1 MEDVVNMT
9 NKPLTS
15 IVASILML
23 TLIGNLAACGT
34 ILYPERK
41 GQKPGQIDP
50 AVAILDGVGLLF
62 WIIPGVIAFAV
73 DFSNNSIYLPQ
84 GHSSKKFS
92 QFKIDGKMDM
102 ATIENFVRAE
112 TGKTVDLQ
120 QSNVAVTRL
129 DSAADLDSRFSW
141 YGTHN
146 HIALAQ

>member
-1 MEDVVNMT
+1 MNIS

-15 IVASILML
+15 IVTSILML

-84 GHSSKKFS
+84 GHASKKFS

-102 ATIENFVRAE
+102 ATIEDFIRAE
-112 TGKTVDLQ
+112 TGKTIDLQ
-120 QSNVAVTRL
+120 QSNVAVTKL
-129 DSAADLDSRFSW
+129 DSVADLDSTFAW

-146 HIALAQ
+146 RIALAQ